1 MELDYVAIGLR
12 IKNARIKANITQE
25 KLANEVGV
33 SIRFINN
40 IERGDKGM
48 SLETLTGI
56 ANVLSVS
63 ADDLLCDNLIH
74 SFHVYN
80 KEAQEVFD
88 KCTKRN
94 GPVLVG
100 ILKAA
105 NDVLEKEDRF
115 QERLKSKK
123 EN

>member
-1 MELDYVAIGLR
+1 MIIDYEAIGLR
-12 IKNARIKANITQE
+12 IREARKKAGITKE
-25 KLANEVGV
+25 ALANDADV
-33 SIRFINN
+33 SLRFISY
-40 IERGDKGM
+40 IEKGQTKM
-48 SLETLTGI
+48 SLETLVSI
-56 ANVLSVS
+56 ANALSVS
-63 ADDLLCDNLIH
+63 ADDLLCDNLVH